1 MSVRTLAVQVRKTG
15 GLSKV
20 SIHWHPGEKIC
31 MLFSIFWCQL
41 SSVVLSRKVMDHI
54 LWSFSEEIL
63 GLFAAYGFEKHISFS
78 EKVVFFCF
86 VGHGVQCFSEENCG
100 FCATYSCNEYVA
112 LCEEQIYC
120 GFSESSQLLKENAL

>member
-1 MSVRTLAVQVRKTG
+1 MSVWTLAVQVRKTG

-63 GLFAAYGFEKHISFS
+63 GLFAAYGFEKQISFS
-78 EKVVFFCF
+78 EKVAFSALLDMEFNVFLRKTVDF
-86 VGHGVQCFSEENCG
+86 V
-100 FCATYSCNEYVA
+100 
-112 LCEEQIYC
+112 
-120 GFSESSQLLKENAL
+120 QLTLVMSM